1 MKRRRA
7 KPARRPALPPSALP
21 FRRRLLRWY
30 ARHQRTLPWRG
41 VRDPYAILV
50 SEVML
55 QQTQVIRV
63 QEFYTRFVG
72 RYPTVEDLAAAPSEA
87 VHDSWA
93 GLGYYARARN
103 LHAAAKRIVDD
114 HGGTFPAEPAVLRT
128 LPGIGR
134 YTAAAVASF
143 AFDADVA
150 TVDTN
155 IERVLTRVFRLRG
168 PTRTRERRLWE
179 LAQALVPKG
188 RSSDWNQAL
197 MDLGATTCIARSP
210 RCDRCPVAPVCR
222 SRATPRSRSGVGRA

>member
-1 MKRRRA
+1 VKARRA
-7 KPARRPALPPSALP
+7 RPARRSTLPPSALP
-21 FRRRLLRWY
+21 FRRRLLGWY

-41 VRDPYAILV
+41 IRDPYAILV

-72 RYPTVEDLAAAPSEA
+72 RYPTVEDLAAAPAEA

-103 LHAAAKRIVDD
+103 LHAAARRVVAD
-114 HGGTFPAEPAVLRT
+114 HGGTFPAEPEVLRT
-128 LPGIGR
+128 LPGVGR

-155 IERVLTRVFRLRG
+155 IQRVLTRVFRLRG
-168 PTRTRERRLWE
+168 PRRTRGRRLWA
-179 LAQALVPKG
+179 LAGALVPKG

-197 MDLGATTCIARSP
+197 MDLGATICIARSP
-210 RCDRCPVAPVCR
+210 RCGRCPVARHCA
-222 SRATPRSRSGVGRA
+222 SRQVPERA